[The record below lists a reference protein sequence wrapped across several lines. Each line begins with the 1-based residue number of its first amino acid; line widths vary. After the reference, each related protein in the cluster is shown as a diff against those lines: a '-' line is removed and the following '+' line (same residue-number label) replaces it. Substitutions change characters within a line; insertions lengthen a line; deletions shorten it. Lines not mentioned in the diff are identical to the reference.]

1 MDNFFPH
8 MTVYLGLVAGA
19 FAISFLLIVFL
30 DFKPQGR
37 GDVQALILIFGGSLL
52 LVQGLYLLV
61 RRLTRKTPPAN

>member
-37 GDVQALILIFGGSLL
+37 GDVQALILFSAAACSSCRAYIGSSD
-52 LVQGLYLLV
+52 V
-61 RRLTRKTPPAN
+61 